1 MVRPS
6 SRRSSTRSSRSL
18 PGPGLILAGGDNVG
32 ASPPSS
38 ALLEDI
44 PAIDVENAWGLDAT
58 SYGNHEFDFGVE
70 RLLEHQARANFPFL
84 GTNIVQASNGQPP
97 PWVTPSKV
105 FTIDGIKV
113 GVIGAALESTP
124 ELVSAGATA
133 GLRFLD
139 EGPRIKAESER
150 LRQQGVRVQIV
161 VIHEGTSRG
170 QNTIGNTAGIPWE
183 GPIMGIADELQD
195 TTVDAMVVGHT
206 HRISNLMRGNIL
218 ITEGINAGTSY
229 SVLQLMVQGGDV
241 QWAGGA
247 TRVAKN
253 LGVAQRADVK
263 AIVDKAN
270 TDTAPLRN
278 VVIGS
283 QVRDII
289 RAPSRLFESAMGNL
303 VADAMWKRYPGIDGA
318 YTNSGGLRADLLFNA
333 SAGGEQPGQVTWGEM
348 FAVLPFGNQTTII
361 TLTGAQLQ
369 TAFLNG
375 FSPFCNPGVNTG
387 RFPQIAGLRV
397 TFSCSGTTPVVTGMW
412 KTPSGI
418 GGPQTPIGPGDSV
431 RFVTND
437 FMYGGGDGYTVFSQ
451 GTNVAQTGDLLLD
464 VAIDYVEANSPV
476 NAAVE
481 GRIVGP

>member
-1 MVRPS
+1 M
-6 SRRSSTRSSRSL
+6 
-18 PGPGLILAGGDNVG
+18 
-32 ASPPSS
+32 
-38 ALLEDI
+38 
-44 PAIDVENAWGLDAT
+44 
-58 SYGNHEFDFGVE
+58 
-70 RLLEHQARANFPFL
+70 
-84 GTNIVQASNGQPP
+84 
-97 PWVTPSKV
+97 
-105 FTIDGIKV
+105 FTVDGIRV

-139 EGPRIKAESER
+139 EGPRIRAESER

-170 QNTIGNTAGIPWE
+170 QNPIGNTAGIPWE
-183 GPIMGIADELQD
+183 GPIMGIADELQS

-206 HRISNLMRGNIL
+206 HRISNLMRGKIL

-229 SVLQLMVQGGDV
+229 SVLQLMVKGGDV

-247 TRVAKN
+247 TRVAKT

-270 TDTAPLRN
+270 ADTAPLRN

-283 QVRDII
+283 QANDVL
-289 RAPSRLFESAMGNL
+289 RAPTRLLESEMGNL
-303 VADAMWKRYPGIDGA
+303 VADAMRDRYPGIDGA
-318 YTNSGGLRADLLFNA
+318 FTNSGGLRADLLFTA
-333 SAGGEQPGQVTWGEM
+333 ATGGEAPGQVTWGEM

-375 FSPFCNPGVNTG
+375 FSPVCNPAVSTG
-387 RFPQIAGLRV
+387 RFPQISGLRV
-397 TFSCSGTTPVVTGMW
+397 TFTCNGTTPVVTGMW
-412 KTPSGI
+412 KTPAGVA
-418 GGPQTPIGPGDSV
+418 GPQTPIGPADSV

-437 FMYGGGDGYTVFSQ
+437 FMYTGGDGYTVFSQ

-464 VAIDYVEANSPV
+464 VAIDYVTANSPV
-476 NAAVE
+476 DPAVE

>member
-1 MVRPS
+1 
-6 SRRSSTRSSRSL
+6 
-18 PGPGLILAGGDNVG
+18 
-32 ASPPSS
+32 
-38 ALLEDI
+38 
-44 PAIDVENAWGLDAT
+44 
-58 SYGNHEFDFGVE
+58 
-70 RLLEHQARANFPFL
+70 
-84 GTNIVQASNGQPP
+84 
-97 PWVTPSKV
+97 
-105 FTIDGIKV
+105 
-113 GVIGAALESTP
+113 
-124 ELVSAGATA
+124 
-133 GLRFLD
+133 
-139 EGPRIKAESER
+139 
-150 LRQQGVRVQIV
+150 
-161 VIHEGTSRG
+161 
-170 QNTIGNTAGIPWE
+170 
-183 GPIMGIADELQD
+183 MGIADELQD
-195 TTVDAMVVGHT
+195 TTVDAMIVGHT

-253 LGVAQRADVK
+253 IGVAQRADVK

-283 QVRDII
+283 QAKDIL
-289 RAPSRLFESAMGNL
+289 RAPTRLFESAMGNL
-303 VADAMWKRYPGIDGA
+303 VADAMWKKYPGIDGA
-318 YTNSGGLRADLLFNA
+318 FTNSGGLRADLLFNQ

-369 TAFLNG
+369 QAFLNG
-375 FSPFCNPGVNTG
+375 FSPFCNPAIATG

-397 TFSCSGTTPVVTGMW
+397 TFACSGTTPVVTGMW
-412 KTPSGI
+412 KTPAGI

-437 FMYGGGDGYTVFSQ
+437 FMYGGGDGYTVFGQ

-464 VAIDYVEANSPV
+464 VAIDYVKANSPV
-476 NAAVE
+476 NPAVE